1 MRKRYPTVS
10 PLSSLPA
17 ITEWSVVLEL
27 VPGLD
32 DDCNLISL
40 QAQRSHDLQFILVIN
55 YLGVASLS
63 IPSNYREN
71 ILAGL
76 SPPPGSPSNPVIYQ
90 LVILYTDI
98 QHQLIPINTTN
109 TNTIKGMKVQC

>member
-1 MRKRYPTVS
+1 MMTVI
-10 PLSSLPA
+10 LFHYKLQ
-17 ITEWSVVLEL
+17 
-27 VPGLD
+27 PG
-32 DDCNLISL
+32 
-40 QAQRSHDLQFILVIN
+40 HDLQFILVIN
-55 YLGVASLS
+55 YLGVAGLS